1 MKGEAKI
8 MVLYDYDNVQRNL
21 QNDLK
26 DYLRYGE
33 IVCDKEV
40 GNIRITIVKYK
51 SRYFVSEEAYY
62 VITRRNGDIVK
73 VEVLD

>member
-1 MKGEAKI
+1 
-8 MVLYDYDNVQRNL
+8 MVLYDYDDVQRNL

-26 DYLRYGE
+26 DYLRYSE

-40 GNIRITIVKYK
+40 GNIRVTIVKYK
-51 SRYFVSEEAYY
+51 DKYFAFESYY

-73 VEVLD
+73 VEILD

>member
-1 MKGEAKI
+1 
-8 MVLYDYDNVQRNL
+8 MVLYDYDDVQRNL

-33 IVCDKEV
+33 IVDDKEV

-51 SRYFVSEEAYY
+51 GKYFIFEESYY